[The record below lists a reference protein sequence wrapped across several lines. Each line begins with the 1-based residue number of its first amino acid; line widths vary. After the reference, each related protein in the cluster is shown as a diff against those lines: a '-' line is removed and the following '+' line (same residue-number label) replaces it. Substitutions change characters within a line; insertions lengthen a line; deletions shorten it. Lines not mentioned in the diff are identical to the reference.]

1 MKRSKALQK
10 CGASLLAF
18 FLAYANVEVCVQTI
32 KTESGSD
39 VTYATVI
46 SLKTISKR

>member
-1 MKRSKALQK
+1 LHK
-10 CGASLLAF
+10 CGASLLVF
-18 FLAYANVEVCVQTI
+18 FLTYANFEVGIQTI

-46 SLKTISKR
+46 SLKTTSKR